1 MNEELIFNEVDTS
14 RIQYIAIAG
23 SVILLLV
30 ILELIRSKK
39 IKEEYSLLWLLFS
52 IVILLISI
60 FRGFLEVFSE
70 ITGIA
75 YAPAALFLL
84 LIMAVFV
91 ILIQFSVIISKM
103 SERNKKLNQE
113 VGILKME
120 MEEMKERG
128 EKRETK
134 REKRKDIRFPNKE

>member
-1 MNEELIFNEVDTS
+1 MDKELIFNEVDTS

-52 IVILLISI
+52 VVILLISI
-60 FRGFLEVFSE
+60 FRDFLEVFSQL
-70 ITGIA
+70 TGIA

-91 ILIQFSVIISKM
+91 ILIQFSVIISKI

-120 MEEMKERG
+120 LEEMKGRV
-128 EKRETK
+128 
-134 REKRKDIRFPNKE
+134 EKRKERNERNDIRYPNND